1 VNRIR
6 NGLPAIIREEVLHE
20 MLTMARLWNWFKSD
34 ERGQG
39 LAEYGLILVLVALA
53 VVVALTAFGDQ
64 IAVLFGKVSTELSVP

>member
-1 VNRIR
+1 
-6 NGLPAIIREEVLHE
+6 
-20 MLTMARLWNWFKSD
+20 MLMMARLWNWFKSD

-64 IAVLFGKVSTELSVP
+64 IAALLGRVSTELSAP

>member
-1 VNRIR
+1 
-6 NGLPAIIREEVLHE
+6 
-20 MLTMARLWNWFKSD
+20 MLMMARLWNWFKSD

-64 IAVLFGKVSTELSVP
+64 IAALLGKVSNELSAP

>member
-1 VNRIR
+1 M
-6 NGLPAIIREEVLHE
+6 AIIQEEVPHT
-20 MLTMARLWNWFKSD
+20 MLMMARLWNWLKSD

-64 IAVLFGKVSTELSVP
+64 IAALLGKVSNELSAP

>member
-1 VNRIR
+1 
-6 NGLPAIIREEVLHE
+6 
-20 MLTMARLWNWFKSD
+20 MLIMARLWNWFKSD

-64 IAVLFGKVSTELSVP
+64 IAALLGKVSNELSAP